1 MESVFLRSCIYKN
14 GTLQMSQRAS
24 MPRFWLHVVASFG
37 KLTSSESPLMAVQS
51 VCEGLSRAI
60 TWLGQHASRN
70 HQYVNVSCVVQR
82 FE

>member
-1 MESVFLRSCIYKN
+1 MESVFLRSGIYKN

-60 TWLGQHASRN
+60 TWLGHPASRN